1 VGNSKI
7 FQKYRISLF
16 LVNSRSSLHPLI
28 LVFAP
33 LKISQDSHSLIQTNV
48 ITSLSILQKIGKTG
62 LYQRKPM
69 SLLYVIIDPAKNW
82 QNGFV
87 PNDPSL

>member
-1 VGNSKI
+1 
-7 FQKYRISLF
+7 
-16 LVNSRSSLHPLI
+16 LI

-87 PNDPSL
+87 PNNPSL